1 MRKLFIPLLLCSALE
16 ANEKNGFFIEAGFE
30 TGLLEG
36 TQTQEKNYTTTQ
48 TTTKTTTNNYN
59 YLPLNSILQRATN
72 LFKDADISKLSFS
85 SLSPVRAS
93 LDLSGHLT
101 IENFLPYNLNNV
113 KLSFTDAQG
122 NVIDLGVIETLPKQ
136 SKIVLSYQQFNET
149 KQVFDNI
156 MEEQKKYYEK
166 EAERRKNKT
175 TSSVS
180 ETNREPSFTFPTFEV
195 LSTPHSDPNTQR
207 VFEALSKINTNL
219 VMKYSDTNNFESAK
233 DKTEKFTAKTAEE
246 FTNLMLNMIAVLDS
260 QSWGDA
266 ILNAPFEF
274 TDNKQSGEC
283 TNKGDSND
291 NCVYPQKNG
300 LVKSNVDKK
309 YVLDKQSIVNN
320 FRGKTDLDVSLL
332 NGAGVDGLGSNTT
345 PTNNDDGKNYGQLAV
360 VASALN
366 PQKLFGTDYKTINLA
381 DLRAILHE
389 FSHTKGYT
397 HNGNMTYQRVPV
409 VGSNGQQEKKDDG
422 ALKDSDGLPYN
433 VCSLYGG
440 QGQPSFPS
448 NYPNSIY
455 HNCADVPAGFLGVT
469 AAVWQQLIN
478 QNALPINFAN
488 LNSQTNYN
496 LNATLNTQDMANSVI
511 GTIQKTLTATSTTT
525 TTSYHHSKSLQR
537 FRSPLLG
544 INVKIGY
551 QNYFNDFIGLAYYG
565 IIKYNYAK
573 AANQK
578 VQQLSYGGGIDL
590 LLDFITTYS
599 NKNSPTGIQTRR
611 NFSSSFGIFGGLRG
625 LYNSYYALNK
635 VKGSGN
641 LDAATGLN
649 YRYKH
654 SKYSVGISIPLIQ
667 RKASVISSGSD
678 YTNSFVFNEGA
689 SHFKVFFN
697 YGWVF

>member
-1 MRKLFIPLLLCSALE
+1 MRKLFTSLLLFSALE

-36 TQTQEKNYTTTQ
+36 TQTQEQ
-48 TTTKTTTNNYN
+48 RRTTTKNTYATYN
-59 YLPLNSILQRATN
+59 YLPTDAVLKRAAN
-72 LFKDADISKLSFS
+72 LFTNAEAISKLKFS
-85 SLSPVRAS
+85 SLSPVRV
-93 LDLSGHLT
+93 LYMYNGQLT

-122 NVIDLGVIETLPKQ
+122 NVIDLGMIETIPKH
-136 SKIVLSYQQFNET
+136 SKIVLPGE
-149 KQVFDNI
+149 VFDSLKI
-156 MEEQKKYYEK
+156 DPYTLFLPKI
-166 EAERRKNKT
+166 EA
-175 TSSVS
+175 TSTSVS
-180 ETNREPSFTFPTFEV
+180 
-195 LSTPHSDPNTQR
+195 DANTQR
-207 VFEALSKINTNL
+207 VFETLNKIKTNL
-219 VMKYSDTNNFESAK
+219 VVNYRNENKFEDHENHWEA
-233 DKTEKFTAKTAEE
+233 FTPQTAEE

-266 ILNAPFEF
+266 ILNAPFDF
-274 TDNKQSGEC
+274 
-283 TNKGDSND
+283 TNKGGGECDTSKENE
-291 NCVYPQKNG
+291 CVNPGTNG
-300 LVKSNVDKK
+300 RVNSQNAS
-309 YVLDKQSIVNN
+309 YVLNKQDIVNK
-320 FRGKTDLDVSLL
+320 FRNKADLDVVILKDS
-332 NGAGVDGLGSNTT
+332 GVVGLGSDIT
-345 PTNNDDGKNYGQLAV
+345 PSNNDDGKHYGQLGV
-360 VASALN
+360 VASALD
-366 PQKLFGTDYKTINLA
+366 PKKLFGDNLETINLA
-381 DLRAILHE
+381 DLRTILHE
-389 FSHTKGYT
+389 FSHTKGYG
-397 HNGNMTYQRVPV
+397 HNGNMTYQRVPT
-409 VGSNGQQEKKDDG
+409 GQNENGKP
-422 ALKDSDGLPYN
+422 KDSDGLPYN

-440 QGQPSFPS
+440 QGQSAFPS

-488 LNSQTNYN
+488 LGSQTNYN
-496 LNATLNTQDMANSVI
+496 LNASLNTQDLANSMLS
-511 GTIQKTLTATSTTT
+511 TIQKTFVTSSVTNHYF
-525 TTSYHHSKSLQR
+525 SSASQN
-537 FRSPLLG
+537 FRSPILG
-544 INVKIGY
+544 VNAKIGY

-590 LLDFITTYS
+590 LVDFITTYS
-599 NKNSPTGIQTRR
+599 NKNSPIDIQTRR

-641 LDAATGLN
+641 LDVATGLN

-654 SKYSVGISIPLIQ
+654 SKYSVGVSIPLIQ
-667 RKASVISSGSD
+667 RKASVVSSNGD
-678 YTNSFVFNEGA
+678 YTNSLVFNEGA

>member
-1 MRKLFIPLLLCSALE
+1 MRKLFIPLLLFSALE

-36 TQTQEKNYTTTQ
+36 TQTQEKRH
-48 TTTKTTTNNYN
+48 TTTKNTYATYN
-59 YLPLNSILQRATN
+59 YLPTDTILKRAAN
-72 LFKDADISKLSFS
+72 LFTNAEAISKLKFS
-85 SLSPVRAS
+85 SLSPVRV
-93 LDLSGHLT
+93 LYMYNGQLT
-101 IENFLPYNLNNV
+101 IENFLPYNLSNV

-122 NVIDLGVIETLPKQ
+122 NVIDLGVIETIPKH
-136 SKIVLSYQQFNET
+136 SKIVLPGEA
-149 KQVFDNI
+149 FDSLKVDPYTLFLPKI
-156 MEEQKKYYEK
+156 
-166 EAERRKNKT
+166 EA
-175 TSSVS
+175 TSTSVS
-180 ETNREPSFTFPTFEV
+180 
-195 LSTPHSDPNTQR
+195 DANTQR
-207 VFEALSKINTNL
+207 VFETLNKIKTDL
-219 VMKYSDTNNFESAK
+219 VVNYRNENKFK
-233 DKTEKFTAKTAEE
+233 DHENHWEAFTPQTAEE

-266 ILNAPFEF
+266 ILNAPFDF
-274 TDNKQSGEC
+274 
-283 TNKGDSND
+283 TNKGGEECDTNKEND
-291 NCVYPQKNG
+291 CVNPGTNG
-300 LVKSNVDKK
+300 LVNPQNKS
-309 YVLDKQSIVNN
+309 YVLNKQDIVNK
-320 FRGKTDLDVSLL
+320 FRNKADLDVVVLKDS
-332 NGAGVDGLGSNTT
+332 GVVGLGSDIT
-345 PTNNDDGKNYGQLAV
+345 PSNNDDGKHYGQLGV
-360 VASALN
+360 VASALD
-366 PQKLFGTDYKTINLA
+366 PTKLFGNDLKTIKLE
-381 DLRAILHE
+381 DLRTILHE
-389 FSHTKGYT
+389 FSHTKGYG
-397 HNGNMTYQRVPV
+397 HNGNMTYQRVPT
-409 VGSNGQQEKKDDG
+409 GQNENGKP
-422 ALKDSDGLPYN
+422 KDSDGLPYN

-440 QGQPSFPS
+440 SNQPSFPS

-488 LNSQTNYN
+488 LGSQTNYN
-496 LNATLNTQDMANSVI
+496 LNASLNTQDLANSMLS
-511 GTIQKTLTATSTTT
+511 TIQKTFVTSSVTNHYFSS
-525 TTSYHHSKSLQR
+525 TSQN
-537 FRSPLLG
+537 FRSPILG
-544 INVKIGY
+544 VNAKIGY

-590 LLDFITTYS
+590 LVDFITTYS
-599 NKNSPTGIQTRR
+599 NKNNPIDIQTRR

-641 LDAATGLN
+641 LDVATGLN

-667 RKASVISSGSD
+667 RKASIVSSNGD

>member
-36 TQTQEKNYTTTQ
+36 TQTQEQ
-48 TTTKTTTNNYN
+48 RRTTTKNTYATYN
-59 YLPLNSILQRATN
+59 YLPTDTILKRAAN
-72 LFKDADISKLSFS
+72 LFTNAEAISKLKFS
-85 SLSPVRAS
+85 SLSPIRV
-93 LDLSGHLT
+93 LYMYNGQLT
-101 IENFLPYNLNNV
+101 IENFLPYNLSNV

-122 NVIDLGVIETLPKQ
+122 NVIDLGVIETIPKH
-136 SKIVLSYQQFNET
+136 SKIVLPGEA
-149 KQVFDNI
+149 FDSL
-156 MEEQKKYYEK
+156 K
-166 EAERRKNKT
+166 EAFDKIDPYTFFFPKFEA
-175 TSSVS
+175 TSTSVS
-180 ETNREPSFTFPTFEV
+180 
-195 LSTPHSDPNTQR
+195 DANTQR
-207 VFEALSKINTNL
+207 VFETLNKIKTNL
-219 VMKYSDTNNFESAK
+219 VVNYRNENKFEGHQNHWEA
-233 DKTEKFTAKTAEE
+233 FTPQTAEE

-274 TDNKQSGEC
+274 TNKGGEGEC
-283 TNKGDSND
+283 DTNKEND
-291 NCVYPQKNG
+291 CVNPGTNG
-300 LVKSNVDKK
+300 LVNSQNKS
-309 YVLDKQSIVNN
+309 YVLNKQDIVNK
-320 FRGKTDLDVSLL
+320 FRNKADLDVVILKDS
-332 NGAGVDGLGSNTT
+332 GVVGLGSDIT
-345 PTNNDDGKNYGQLAV
+345 PSNNDDGKHYGQLGV
-360 VASALN
+360 VASALD
-366 PQKLFGTDYKTINLA
+366 PKKLFGNDLKTINLE
-381 DLRAILHE
+381 DLRTILHE

-397 HNGNMTYQRVPV
+397 HNGNMTYQRVPT
-409 VGSNGQQEKKDDG
+409 GQSENGKP
-422 ALKDSDGLPYN
+422 KDSDGLPYN

-440 QGQPSFPS
+440 QGQSAFPS

-496 LNATLNTQDMANSVI
+496 LNASLNTQDLANSMLS
-511 GTIQKTLTATSTTT
+511 TIQKTFVTSSVTNHYF
-525 TTSYHHSKSLQR
+525 SSASQS
-537 FRSPLLG
+537 FRSPILG
-544 INVKIGY
+544 VNAKIGY

-590 LLDFITTYS
+590 LVDFITTYS
-599 NKNSPTGIQTRR
+599 NKNSPIDIQTRR

-641 LDAATGLN
+641 LDVATGLN

-667 RKASVISSGSD
+667 RKASIVSSNGD

>member
-1 MRKLFIPLLLCSALE
+1 MKKLFIPLLLFSALE

-36 TQTQEKNYTTTQ
+36 AQTQEKRH
-48 TTTKTTTNNYN
+48 TTTKNTYATYN
-59 YLPLNSILQRATN
+59 YLPTDTILKRAAN
-72 LFKDADISKLSFS
+72 LFTNAEAISKLKFS
-85 SLSPVRAS
+85 SLSPVRV
-93 LDLSGHLT
+93 LYMYNGQLT

-113 KLSFTDAQG
+113 KLSFKDAQG
-122 NVIDLGVIETLPKQ
+122 NVIDLGVIETIPKHSKIILPGEAFDSLKIDPYTLFLPK
-136 SKIVLSYQQFNET
+136 I
-149 KQVFDNI
+149 
-156 MEEQKKYYEK
+156 
-166 EAERRKNKT
+166 EA
-175 TSSVS
+175 TSTSI
-180 ETNREPSFTFPTFEV
+180 
-195 LSTPHSDPNTQR
+195 SDANTQR
-207 VFEALSKINTNL
+207 VFETLNKIKTNL
-219 VMKYSDTNNFESAK
+219 VVNYRNENKFK
-233 DKTEKFTAKTAEE
+233 DHENHWEAFTPQTAEE

-274 TDNKQSGEC
+274 TNSPTDC
-283 TNKGDSND
+283 DSD
-291 NCVYPQKNG
+291 PSKCVNPGTNG
-300 LVKSNVDKK
+300 LVNSQNKI
-309 YVLDKQSIVNN
+309 YVLNKQDIVNK
-320 FRGKTDLDVSLL
+320 FRNKADLDVIVLKDS
-332 NGAGVDGLGSNTT
+332 GVVGLGSDIT
-345 PTNNDDGKNYGQLAV
+345 PSNNDDGKHYGQLGV
-360 VASALN
+360 VASALD
-366 PQKLFGTDYKTINLA
+366 PKKLFGNDLKTINLA
-381 DLRAILHE
+381 DLRTILHE

-409 VGSNGQQEKKDDG
+409 MKDGQVEKDNNGKP
-422 ALKDSDGLPYN
+422 KDSDGLSYN

-440 QGQPSFPS
+440 SNQPAFPS

-478 QNALPINFAN
+478 QNALPINYAN
-488 LNSQTNYN
+488 LGSQTNYN
-496 LNATLNTQDMANSVI
+496 LNASLNTQDLANSMLS
-511 GTIQKTLTATSTTT
+511 TIQKTFVTSSVTNHYF
-525 TTSYHHSKSLQR
+525 SSASQS
-537 FRSPLLG
+537 FRSPILG
-544 INVKIGY
+544 VNAKIGY

-565 IIKYNYAK
+565 IIKYNYSK
-573 AANQK
+573 ALNQK
-578 VQQLSYGGGIDL
+578 FQQLSYGGGIDL

-599 NKNSPTGIQTRR
+599 NKNSPTGVQTKR

-625 LYNSYYALNK
+625 LYNSYYVLNK

-641 LDAATGLN
+641 LDVATGLN

-667 RKASVISSGSD
+667 RKASVVSSGSD

>member
-1 MRKLFIPLLLCSALE
+1 MRKLFIPLLLFSALE

-36 TQTQEKNYTTTQ
+36 TQTQEKRH
-48 TTTKTTTNNYN
+48 TTTKNTYTTYN
-59 YLPLNSILQRATN
+59 YLPTDTILKRAAN
-72 LFKDADISKLSFS
+72 LFTNAEAISKLKFS
-85 SLSPVRAS
+85 SLSPVRVS
-93 LDLSGHLT
+93 YMLNGQLT
-101 IENFLPYNLNNV
+101 IENFLPYNLSNV

-122 NVIDLGVIETLPKQ
+122 NVIDLGVIETIPKH
-136 SKIVLSYQQFNET
+136 SKIVLPGEA
-149 KQVFDNI
+149 FDSLKVNPYTLFLPKI
-156 MEEQKKYYEK
+156 
-166 EAERRKNKT
+166 EATNT
-175 TSSVS
+175 SVS
-180 ETNREPSFTFPTFEV
+180 
-195 LSTPHSDPNTQR
+195 DANTQR
-207 VFEALSKINTNL
+207 VFETLNKIKTDL
-219 VMKYSDTNNFESAK
+219 VVNYRNENKFK
-233 DKTEKFTAKTAEE
+233 DHENHWEAFTPQTAEE

-266 ILNAPFEF
+266 ILNAPFDF
-274 TDNKQSGEC
+274 
-283 TNKGDSND
+283 TNKGGEECDTSKENE
-291 NCVYPQKNG
+291 CVNPGTNG
-300 LVKSNVDKK
+300 RVNSQNAS
-309 YVLDKQSIVNN
+309 YVLNKQDIVNK
-320 FRGKTDLDVSLL
+320 FRNKADLDVVVLKDS
-332 NGAGVDGLGSNTT
+332 GVVGLGSDIT
-345 PTNNDDGKNYGQLAV
+345 PSNNDDGKHYGQLGV
-360 VASALN
+360 VASALD
-366 PQKLFGTDYKTINLA
+366 PTKLFGNNLKTINLQ
-381 DLRAILHE
+381 DLRTILHE
-389 FSHTKGYT
+389 FSHTKGYG
-397 HNGNMTYQRVPV
+397 HNGNMTYQRVPT
-409 VGSNGQQEKKDDG
+409 GQNENGKP
-422 ALKDSDGLPYN
+422 KDSDGLPYN

-440 QGQPSFPS
+440 QGQSAFPS

-488 LNSQTNYN
+488 LGSQTNYN
-496 LNATLNTQDMANSVI
+496 LNASLNTQDLANSMLS
-511 GTIQKTLTATSTTT
+511 TIQKTFVTSSVTNHYF
-525 TTSYHHSKSLQR
+525 SSASQS
-537 FRSPLLG
+537 FRSPILG
-544 INVKIGY
+544 VNAKIGY

-590 LLDFITTYS
+590 LVDFITTYS
-599 NKNSPTGIQTRR
+599 NKNSPIDIQTRR

-641 LDAATGLN
+641 LDVATGLN

-667 RKASVISSGSD
+667 RKASVVSSNGD

>member
-36 TQTQEKNYTTTQ
+36 TQTQEKRH
-48 TTTKTTTNNYN
+48 TTTKNTYATYN
-59 YLPLNSILQRATN
+59 YLPTDTILKRAAN
-72 LFKDADISKLSFS
+72 LFTNAEAISKLKFS
-85 SLSPVRAS
+85 SLSPVRV
-93 LDLSGHLT
+93 LYMLNGQLT
-101 IENFLPYNLNNV
+101 IENFLPYNLSNV

-122 NVIDLGVIETLPKQ
+122 NVIDLGVIETIPKH
-136 SKIVLSYQQFNET
+136 SKIVLPGEAFNSLKVDPYT
-149 KQVFDNI
+149 LFLPKI
-156 MEEQKKYYEK
+156 
-166 EAERRKNKT
+166 EA
-175 TSSVS
+175 TSTSVS
-180 ETNREPSFTFPTFEV
+180 
-195 LSTPHSDPNTQR
+195 DANTQR
-207 VFEALSKINTNL
+207 VFETLNKIKTDL
-219 VMKYSDTNNFESAK
+219 VVNYRNENKFK
-233 DKTEKFTAKTAEE
+233 DHENHWEAFTPQTAEE

-266 ILNAPFEF
+266 ILNAPFDF
-274 TDNKQSGEC
+274 
-283 TNKGDSND
+283 TNKGGEECDTGKENE
-291 NCVYPQKNG
+291 CVNPGTNG
-300 LVKSNVDKK
+300 LVNSQNAS
-309 YVLDKQSIVNN
+309 YVLNKQDIVNK
-320 FRGKTDLDVSLL
+320 FRNKADLDVVVLKDS
-332 NGAGVDGLGSNTT
+332 GVVGLGSDIT
-345 PTNNDDGKNYGQLAV
+345 PSNNDDGKHYGQLGV
-360 VASALN
+360 VASALD
-366 PQKLFGTDYKTINLA
+366 PKKLFGNNLKTINLA
-381 DLRAILHE
+381 DLRTILHE

-397 HNGNMTYQRVPV
+397 HNGNMTYQRVPT
-409 VGSNGQQEKKDDG
+409 GQNENGKP
-422 ALKDSDGLPYN
+422 KDSDGLPYN

-440 QGQPSFPS
+440 SNQPAFPS

-488 LNSQTNYN
+488 LGSQTNYN
-496 LNATLNTQDMANSVI
+496 LNASLNTQDLANSMI
-511 GTIQKTLTATSTTT
+511 STIQKTFVTSSVTNHY
-525 TTSYHHSKSLQR
+525 SSSASQS
-537 FRSPLLG
+537 FRSPILG
-544 INVKIGY
+544 VNAKIGY

-573 AANQK
+573 ASSEK

-590 LLDFITTYS
+590 LVDFITTYS
-599 NKNSPTGIQTRR
+599 NKNSPIDIQTRR

-641 LDAATGLN
+641 LDVATGLN

-667 RKASVISSGSD
+667 RKASVVSSDGD

>member
-1 MRKLFIPLLLCSALE
+1 MRKLFTSFLLFSTLE

-36 TQTQEKNYTTTQ
+36 AQTQEKRH
-48 TTTKTTTNNYN
+48 TTTKNTYATYN
-59 YLPLNSILQRATN
+59 YLPTDAVLKRAAN
-72 LFKDADISKLSFS
+72 LFTNAEAISKLKFS
-85 SLSPVRAS
+85 SLSPVRV
-93 LDLSGHLT
+93 LYISGKLT
-101 IENFLPYNLNNV
+101 IENFLPYNLSNV

-122 NVIDLGVIETLPKQ
+122 NMIDLGVIETIPKH
-136 SKIVLSYQQFNET
+136 SKIVLPGEA
-149 KQVFDNI
+149 FDSL
-156 MEEQKKYYEK
+156 K
-166 EAERRKNKT
+166 EAFDKIDPYTFFFPKFEA
-175 TSSVS
+175 TSTSVS
-180 ETNREPSFTFPTFEV
+180 
-195 LSTPHSDPNTQR
+195 DANTQR
-207 VFEALSKINTNL
+207 VFETLNKIKTNL
-219 VMKYSDTNNFESAK
+219 IMKYSSENPNNFNTCPYNNNGNTK
-233 DKTEKFTAKTAEE
+233 NDCWQPFTPQTAEE

-266 ILNAPFEF
+266 ILNAPFDF
-274 TDNKQSGEC
+274 TNSPTDCDNDPSKCVNPGTNGRVDSKVDQQYVLNKQG
-283 TNKGDSND
+283 
-291 NCVYPQKNG
+291 
-300 LVKSNVDKK
+300 
-309 YVLDKQSIVNN
+309 IVNN
-320 FRGKTDLDVSLL
+320 FRKKIEID
-332 NGAGVDGLGSNTT
+332 
-345 PTNNDDGKNYGQLAV
+345 AV
-360 VASALN
+360 VLKNSGVVGLANGYGNDGEYGTLGVEAYALD
-366 PQKLFGTDYKTINLA
+366 PTKLFGNNLKTINLE
-381 DLRAILHE
+381 DLRTILHE
-389 FSHTKGYT
+389 FSHTKGYG
-397 HNGNMTYQRVPV
+397 HNGNMTYQRVPT
-409 VGSNGQQEKKDDG
+409 GQNENGKP
-422 ALKDSDGLPYN
+422 KDSDGLPYN

-440 QGQPSFPS
+440 QGQSAFPS

-488 LNSQTNYN
+488 LGSQTNYN
-496 LNATLNTQDMANSVI
+496 LNASLNTQDLANSMLS
-511 GTIQKTLTATSTTT
+511 TIQKTFVTSSVTNHYF
-525 TTSYHHSKSLQR
+525 SSASQN
-537 FRSPLLG
+537 FRSPILG
-544 INVKIGY
+544 VNAKIGY

-590 LLDFITTYS
+590 LVDFITTYS
-599 NKNSPTGIQTRR
+599 NKNSPIDIQTRR

-641 LDAATGLN
+641 LDVATGLN

-667 RKASVISSGSD
+667 RKASIVSSGGD

>member
-1 MRKLFIPLLLCSALE
+1 MKKLFIPLLLFSALE

-36 TQTQEKNYTTTQ
+36 AQTQEKRH
-48 TTTKTTTNNYN
+48 TTTKNTYGTYD
-59 YLPLNSILQRATN
+59 YLPTDTILKRAAN
-72 LFKDADISKLSFS
+72 LFTNAEAISKLKFS
-85 SLSPVRAS
+85 SLSPVRV
-93 LDLSGHLT
+93 LYMYNGQLT
-101 IENFLPYNLNNV
+101 IENFLPYNLSNV
-113 KLSFTDAQG
+113 KLSFKDAQG
-122 NVIDLGVIETLPKQ
+122 NVIDLGVIETIPKH
-136 SKIVLSYQQFNET
+136 SKIVLPGEA
-149 KQVFDNI
+149 FDSLKVDPYTLFLPKI
-156 MEEQKKYYEK
+156 
-166 EAERRKNKT
+166 EA
-175 TSSVS
+175 TSTSI
-180 ETNREPSFTFPTFEV
+180 
-195 LSTPHSDPNTQR
+195 SDANTQR
-207 VFEALSKINTNL
+207 VFETLNKIKTNL
-219 VMKYSDTNNFESAK
+219 VVNYRNENKFK
-233 DKTEKFTAKTAEE
+233 DHENHWEAFTPQTAEE

-274 TDNKQSGEC
+274 T
-283 TNKGDSND
+283 NKGGGEECDTSKEND
-291 NCVYPQKNG
+291 CVNPGTNG
-300 LVKSNVDKK
+300 LVNSQNKS
-309 YVLDKQSIVNN
+309 YVLNKQDIVNK
-320 FRGKTDLDVSLL
+320 FRNKADLDVVILKDS
-332 NGAGVDGLGSNTT
+332 GVVGLGSDIT
-345 PTNNDDGKNYGQLAV
+345 PSNNDDGKHYGQLGV
-360 VASALN
+360 VASALD
-366 PQKLFGTDYKTINLA
+366 PKKLFGNDLKTIKLE
-381 DLRAILHE
+381 DLRTILHE

-409 VGSNGQQEKKDDG
+409 TKDGQVEKDSNGKP
-422 ALKDSDGLPYN
+422 KDSDGLPYN

-440 QGQPSFPS
+440 SNQSAFPS

-478 QNALPINFAN
+478 QNALPINYAN
-488 LNSQTNYN
+488 LSAQTNYN
-496 LNATLNTQDMANSVI
+496 LNASLNTQDLANSMLS
-511 GTIQKTLTATSTTT
+511 TIQKTFVTSSVTNHYF
-525 TTSYHHSKSLQR
+525 SSASQS
-537 FRSPLLG
+537 FRSPILG
-544 INVKIGY
+544 VNAKIGY

-565 IIKYNYAK
+565 IVKYNYSK
-573 AANQK
+573 ALNQK

-599 NKNSPTGIQTRR
+599 NKNSPTGVQTRK

-625 LYNSYYALNK
+625 LYNSYYVLNK

-641 LDAATGLN
+641 LDVATGLN

-667 RKASVISSGSD
+667 RKASVVSSGGD

>member
-1 MRKLFIPLLLCSALE
+1 MRKLFIPLLLFSALE

-36 TQTQEKNYTTTQ
+36 VQTQEKRH
-48 TTTKTTTNNYN
+48 TTTKNTYATYN
-59 YLPLNSILQRATN
+59 YLPTDTILKRAAN
-72 LFKDADISKLSFS
+72 LFTNAEAISKLKFS
-85 SLSPVRAS
+85 SLSPVRV
-93 LDLSGHLT
+93 LYIYNGQLT

-122 NVIDLGVIETLPKQ
+122 NVIDLGVIETIPKH
-136 SKIVLSYQQFNET
+136 SKIVLPGEA
-149 KQVFDNI
+149 FDSLKI
-156 MEEQKKYYEK
+156 DPYTLFLPKI
-166 EAERRKNKT
+166 EA
-175 TSSVS
+175 TSTSVS
-180 ETNREPSFTFPTFEV
+180 
-195 LSTPHSDPNTQR
+195 DANTQR
-207 VFEALSKINTNL
+207 VFETLNKIKTNL
-219 VMKYSDTNNFESAK
+219 VVNYRNENKFEGHQNHWEA
-233 DKTEKFTAKTAEE
+233 FTPQTAEE

-274 TDNKQSGEC
+274 TNKGGGGEC
-283 TNKGDSND
+283 DTSKQND
-291 NCVYPQKNG
+291 CVNPGTNG
-300 LVKSNVDKK
+300 LVNSKVDQK
-309 YVLDKQSIVNN
+309 YVLNKQDIVNK
-320 FRGKTDLDVSLL
+320 FRNKADLDVVILKDS
-332 NGAGVDGLGSNTT
+332 GVVGLGSDIT
-345 PTNNDDGKNYGQLAV
+345 PSNNDDGKHYGQLGV
-360 VASALN
+360 VASALD
-366 PQKLFGTDYKTINLA
+366 PKKLFGNDLKTINLE
-381 DLRAILHE
+381 DLRTILHE

-397 HNGNMTYQRVPV
+397 HNGNMTYQRVPT
-409 VGSNGQQEKKDDG
+409 GQNENGKP
-422 ALKDSDGLPYN
+422 KDSDGLPYN

-440 QGQPSFPS
+440 SNQPAFPS

-478 QNALPINFAN
+478 QNALPINYAN
-488 LNSQTNYN
+488 LGSQTNYN
-496 LNATLNTQDMANSVI
+496 LNASLNTQDLANSMLN
-511 GTIQKTLTATSTTT
+511 TIQKTFLTSSVTNHYSSSASQ
-525 TTSYHHSKSLQR
+525 S
-537 FRSPLLG
+537 FRSPILG
-544 INVKIGY
+544 VNAKIGY

-599 NKNSPTGIQTRR
+599 NKNSPTGIQTKR

-667 RKASVISSGSD
+667 RKASVVSSGGD

>member
-1 MRKLFIPLLLCSALE
+1 MKKLFIPLLLFSALE
-16 ANEKNGFFIEAGFE
+16 ANQKNGFFIEAGFE

-36 TQTQEKNYTTTQ
+36 TQTQEKRH
-48 TTTKTTTNNYN
+48 TTTKNTYATYN
-59 YLPLNSILQRATN
+59 YLPTDAVLKRAAN
-72 LFKDADISKLSFS
+72 LFTDAESISQLNFS
-85 SLSPVRAS
+85 SLSPVKV
-93 LDLSGHLT
+93 LYIGGKLT
-101 IENFLPYNLNNV
+101 IENFLPYNLSNV

-122 NVIDLGVIETLPKQ
+122 NMIDLGVIETIPKH
-136 SKIVLSYQQFNET
+136 SKIVLPGDA
-149 KQVFDNI
+149 FDSL
-156 MEEQKKYYEK
+156 K
-166 EAERRKNKT
+166 EAFDKIDPYTFFLPKIEA
-175 TSSVS
+175 TSTSVS
-180 ETNREPSFTFPTFEV
+180 
-195 LSTPHSDPNTQR
+195 DANTQR
-207 VFEALSKINTNL
+207 VFETLNKIKTNL
-219 VMKYSDTNNFESAK
+219 IMKYSNENPSNFNTCPYNNNGNTK
-233 DKTEKFTAKTAEE
+233 NNCWQPFTPQTAEE

-274 TDNKQSGEC
+274 TNSSTDCDNDPSKCVNPGINGRVDSKVDQQYVLNKQG
-283 TNKGDSND
+283 
-291 NCVYPQKNG
+291 
-300 LVKSNVDKK
+300 
-309 YVLDKQSIVNN
+309 IVNN
-320 FRGKTDLDVSLL
+320 FRKKIEID
-332 NGAGVDGLGSNTT
+332 
-345 PTNNDDGKNYGQLAV
+345 AV
-360 VASALN
+360 VLKNSGVVGLANGYGNDGEYGTLGVEAYALE
-366 PQKLFGTDYKTINLA
+366 PQKLFGNNLKTINLE
-381 DLRAILHE
+381 DLRTILHE

-397 HNGNMTYQRVPV
+397 HNGNMTYQRVPT
-409 VGSNGQQEKKDDG
+409 GQNENGKP
-422 ALKDSDGLPYN
+422 KDSDGLPYN

-440 QGQPSFPS
+440 SNQPAFPS

-488 LNSQTNYN
+488 LGSQTNYN
-496 LNATLNTQDMANSVI
+496 LNASLNTQDLANSMLN
-511 GTIQKTLTATSTTT
+511 TIQKTFVTSSVTNHYSSS
-525 TTSYHHSKSLQR
+525 TSQS
-537 FRSPLLG
+537 FRSPILG
-544 INVKIGY
+544 VNAKIGY

-565 IIKYNYAK
+565 IVKYNYSK
-573 AANQK
+573 ALNQK
-578 VQQLSYGGGIDL
+578 FQQLSYGGGIDL

-599 NKNSPTGIQTRR
+599 NKNSPTGVQTRK

-641 LDAATGLN
+641 LDVATGLN

-667 RKASVISSGSD
+667 RKAKVVSSGGD

>member
-36 TQTQEKNYTTTQ
+36 TQTQEKRH
-48 TTTKTTTNNYN
+48 TTTKNTYATYN
-59 YLPLNSILQRATN
+59 YLPTDAVLKRAAN
-72 LFKDADISKLSFS
+72 LFTDSKSISQLNFS
-85 SLSPVRAS
+85 SLSPVRV
-93 LDLSGHLT
+93 LYMYNGQLT

-122 NVIDLGVIETLPKQ
+122 NVIDLGVIETIPKH
-136 SKIVLSYQQFNET
+136 SKIVLPGEA
-149 KQVFDNI
+149 FDSLKI
-156 MEEQKKYYEK
+156 DPYTLFLPKI
-166 EAERRKNKT
+166 EA
-175 TSSVS
+175 TSTSVS
-180 ETNREPSFTFPTFEV
+180 
-195 LSTPHSDPNTQR
+195 DANTQR
-207 VFEALSKINTNL
+207 VFETLNKIKTDL
-219 VMKYSDTNNFESAK
+219 VVNYRNENKFK
-233 DKTEKFTAKTAEE
+233 DHENHWEAFTPQTAEE

-266 ILNAPFEF
+266 ILNAPFDF
-274 TDNKQSGEC
+274 
-283 TNKGDSND
+283 TNKGGGEECDTSKENE
-291 NCVYPQKNG
+291 CVNPGING
-300 LVKSNVDKK
+300 RVNSQNES
-309 YVLDKQSIVNN
+309 YVLNKQDIVNK
-320 FRGKTDLDVSLL
+320 FRNKADLDVVVLKDS
-332 NGAGVDGLGSNTT
+332 GVVGLGSDIT
-345 PTNNDDGKNYGQLAV
+345 PSNNDDGKHYGQLGV
-360 VASALN
+360 VASALD
-366 PQKLFGTDYKTINLA
+366 PKKLFGNNLKTINLE
-381 DLRAILHE
+381 DLRTILHE
-389 FSHTKGYT
+389 FSHTKGYG
-397 HNGNMTYQRVPV
+397 HNGNMTYQRVPT
-409 VGSNGQQEKKDDG
+409 GQNENGKP
-422 ALKDSDGLPYN
+422 KDSDGLPYN

-440 QGQPSFPS
+440 QGQSAFPS

-488 LNSQTNYN
+488 LGSQTNYN
-496 LNATLNTQDMANSVI
+496 LNASLNTQDLANSMLS
-511 GTIQKTLTATSTTT
+511 TIQKTFVTSSVTNHYF
-525 TTSYHHSKSLQR
+525 SSASQN
-537 FRSPLLG
+537 FRSPILG
-544 INVKIGY
+544 VNAKIGY

-573 AANQK
+573 ATNQK

-590 LLDFITTYS
+590 LVDFITTYS
-599 NKNSPTGIQTRR
+599 NKNSPIDIQTRR

-641 LDAATGLN
+641 LDVATGLN

-667 RKASVISSGSD
+667 RKASIVSSNGD
-678 YTNSFVFNEGA
+678 YTNSLVFNEGA

>member
-1 MRKLFIPLLLCSALE
+1 MRKLFIPLLLFSALE

-36 TQTQEKNYTTTQ
+36 TQTQEKRH
-48 TTTKTTTNNYN
+48 TTTKNTYATYN
-59 YLPLNSILQRATN
+59 YLPTDTILKRAAN
-72 LFKDADISKLSFS
+72 LFTDAKSISQLNFS
-85 SLSPVRAS
+85 SLSPVKV
-93 LDLSGHLT
+93 LYIGGKLT
-101 IENFLPYNLNNV
+101 IENFLPYNLSNV

-122 NVIDLGVIETLPKQ
+122 NMIDLGVIETIPKH
-136 SKIVLSYQQFNET
+136 SKIVLPGDA
-149 KQVFDNI
+149 FDSL
-156 MEEQKKYYEK
+156 K
-166 EAERRKNKT
+166 EAFDKIDPYTFFFPKFEA
-175 TSSVS
+175 TSTSVS
-180 ETNREPSFTFPTFEV
+180 
-195 LSTPHSDPNTQR
+195 DANTQR
-207 VFEALSKINTNL
+207 VFETLNKIKTNL
-219 VMKYSDTNNFESAK
+219 IMKYSNENPSNFNTCPYNNNGNTK
-233 DKTEKFTAKTAEE
+233 NDCWQPFTPQTAEE

-266 ILNAPFEF
+266 ILNAPFDF
-274 TDNKQSGEC
+274 TNSSTDCDNDPSKCVNPGINGRVDSKVDQQYVLNKQG
-283 TNKGDSND
+283 
-291 NCVYPQKNG
+291 
-300 LVKSNVDKK
+300 
-309 YVLDKQSIVNN
+309 IVNN
-320 FRGKTDLDVSLL
+320 FRKKIEID
-332 NGAGVDGLGSNTT
+332 
-345 PTNNDDGKNYGQLAV
+345 AV
-360 VASALN
+360 VLKNSGVVGLANGYGNDGEYGTLGVEAYALE
-366 PQKLFGTDYKTINLA
+366 PTKLFGNNLKTINLE
-381 DLRAILHE
+381 DLRTILHE
-389 FSHTKGYT
+389 FSHTKGYG
-397 HNGNMTYQRVPV
+397 HNGNMTYQRVPT
-409 VGSNGQQEKKDDG
+409 GQNENGKP
-422 ALKDSDGLPYN
+422 KDSDGLPYN

-440 QGQPSFPS
+440 QGQSAFPS

-496 LNATLNTQDMANSVI
+496 LNASLNTQDLANSMLS
-511 GTIQKTLTATSTTT
+511 TIQKTFVTSSVTNHYF
-525 TTSYHHSKSLQR
+525 SSASQN
-537 FRSPLLG
+537 FRSPILG
-544 INVKIGY
+544 VNAKIGY

-599 NKNSPTGIQTRR
+599 NKNSPIDIQTRR

-641 LDAATGLN
+641 LDVATGLN

-667 RKASVISSGSD
+667 RKASIVSSNGD
-678 YTNSFVFNEGA
+678 YTNSLVFNEGA

>member
-1 MRKLFIPLLLCSALE
+1 MKKLFIPLLLFSALE

-36 TQTQEKNYTTTQ
+36 TQTQEKRH
-48 TTTKTTTNNYN
+48 TTTKNTYATYN
-59 YLPLNSILQRATN
+59 YLPTDTILKRAAN
-72 LFKDADISKLSFS
+72 LFTNAEAISKLKFS
-85 SLSPVRAS
+85 SLSPVRV
-93 LDLSGHLT
+93 LYMYNGQLT
-101 IENFLPYNLNNV
+101 IENFLPYNLSNV

-122 NVIDLGVIETLPKQ
+122 NVIDLGVIEIIPKH
-136 SKIVLSYQQFNET
+136 SKIVLPGEA
-149 KQVFDNI
+149 FDSLKI
-156 MEEQKKYYEK
+156 DPYTLFLPKI
-166 EAERRKNKT
+166 EA
-175 TSSVS
+175 TSTSI
-180 ETNREPSFTFPTFEV
+180 
-195 LSTPHSDPNTQR
+195 SDANTQR
-207 VFEALSKINTNL
+207 VFETLNKIKTNL
-219 VMKYSDTNNFESAK
+219 VVNYRNENKFEGHQNHWEA
-233 DKTEKFTAKTAEE
+233 FTPQTAEE

-274 TDNKQSGEC
+274 TNKGGGGEC
-283 TNKGDSND
+283 DTSKENK
-291 NCVYPQKNG
+291 CVNPGTNG
-300 LVKSNVDKK
+300 LVNPQNKS
-309 YVLDKQSIVNN
+309 YVLNKQDIVNK
-320 FRGKTDLDVSLL
+320 FRNKADLDVVILKDS
-332 NGAGVDGLGSNTT
+332 GVVGLGSDIT
-345 PTNNDDGKNYGQLAV
+345 PSNNDDGKHYGQLGV
-360 VASALN
+360 VASALD
-366 PQKLFGTDYKTINLA
+366 PKKLFGNDLKTINLE
-381 DLRAILHE
+381 DLRTILHE

-409 VGSNGQQEKKDDG
+409 TKDGQVEKDNNGKP
-422 ALKDSDGLPYN
+422 KDSDGLPYN

-440 QGQPSFPS
+440 SGQSAFPS

-478 QNALPINFAN
+478 QNALPINYAN
-488 LNSQTNYN
+488 LGSQTNYN
-496 LNATLNTQDMANSVI
+496 LNASLNTQDLANSMLS
-511 GTIQKTLTATSTTT
+511 TIQKTFVTSSVTNHY
-525 TTSYHHSKSLQR
+525 SSSASQS
-537 FRSPLLG
+537 FRSPILG
-544 INVKIGY
+544 VNAKIGY

-565 IIKYNYAK
+565 IIKYNYSK
-573 AANQK
+573 ALNQK
-578 VQQLSYGGGIDL
+578 FQQLSYGGGIDL

-599 NKNSPTGIQTRR
+599 NKNSPTGVQTRK

-625 LYNSYYALNK
+625 LYNSYYVLNK

-641 LDAATGLN
+641 LDVATGLN

-667 RKASVISSGSD
+667 RKASVVSSGGD

>member
-1 MRKLFIPLLLCSALE
+1 MRKLFIPLLLFSALE

-36 TQTQEKNYTTTQ
+36 TQTQEKRH
-48 TTTKTTTNNYN
+48 TTTKNTYATYN
-59 YLPLNSILQRATN
+59 YLPTDTILKRAAN
-72 LFKDADISKLSFS
+72 LFTNAEAISKLKFS
-85 SLSPVRAS
+85 SLSPIRV
-93 LDLSGHLT
+93 LYMYNGQLT

-122 NVIDLGVIETLPKQ
+122 NAIDLGVIETIPKH
-136 SKIVLSYQQFNET
+136 SKIVLPGEA
-149 KQVFDNI
+149 FDSL
-156 MEEQKKYYEK
+156 K
-166 EAERRKNKT
+166 EAFDKIGPYTFFLPKFEA
-175 TSSVS
+175 TSTSI
-180 ETNREPSFTFPTFEV
+180 
-195 LSTPHSDPNTQR
+195 SDANTQR
-207 VFEALSKINTNL
+207 VFETLNKIKTNL
-219 VMKYSDTNNFESAK
+219 VVNYRNENKFK
-233 DKTEKFTAKTAEE
+233 DHENHWEAFTPQTAEE

-274 TDNKQSGEC
+274 T
-283 TNKGDSND
+283 NKGGGEECDTSKEND
-291 NCVYPQKNG
+291 CVNPGTNG
-300 LVKSNVDKK
+300 LVNSQNKS
-309 YVLDKQSIVNN
+309 YVLNKQDIVNK
-320 FRGKTDLDVSLL
+320 FRNKADLDVIVLKDS
-332 NGAGVDGLGSNTT
+332 GVVGLGSDIT
-345 PTNNDDGKNYGQLAV
+345 PSNNDDGKHYGQLGV
-360 VASALN
+360 VASALD
-366 PQKLFGTDYKTINLA
+366 PKKLFGNDLKTINLA
-381 DLRAILHE
+381 DLRTILHE

-409 VGSNGQQEKKDDG
+409 MKNGQVEKDNNGKP
-422 ALKDSDGLPYN
+422 KDSDGLPYN

-440 QGQPSFPS
+440 SNQSAFPS

-478 QNALPINFAN
+478 QNALPIDYAN
-488 LNSQTNYN
+488 LNAQTNYN
-496 LNATLNTQDMANSVI
+496 LNASLNTQDLANSMLS
-511 GTIQKTLTATSTTT
+511 TIQKTFITSSVTNHYF
-525 TTSYHHSKSLQR
+525 SSASQS
-537 FRSPLLG
+537 FRSPILG
-544 INVKIGY
+544 VNAKIGY

-565 IIKYNYAK
+565 IIKYNYSK
-573 AANQK
+573 ALNQK
-578 VQQLSYGGGIDL
+578 FQQLSYGGGIDL

-599 NKNSPTGIQTRR
+599 NKNSPIGVQMKR

-625 LYNSYYALNK
+625 LYNSYYVLNK

-641 LDAATGLN
+641 LDVATGLN

-667 RKASVISSGSD
+667 RKASVVSSGSD

>member
-36 TQTQEKNYTTTQ
+36 TQTQEKRH
-48 TTTKTTTNNYN
+48 TTTKNTYATYN
-59 YLPLNSILQRATN
+59 YLPTDTILKRAAN
-72 LFKDADISKLSFS
+72 LFTNAEAISKLKFS
-85 SLSPVRAS
+85 SLSPVKV
-93 LDLSGHLT
+93 LYIGGKLT
-101 IENFLPYNLNNV
+101 IENFLPYNLSNV

-122 NVIDLGVIETLPKQ
+122 NVIDLGVIETIPKH
-136 SKIVLSYQQFNET
+136 SKIVLPGEA
-149 KQVFDNI
+149 FDSL
-156 MEEQKKYYEK
+156 K
-166 EAERRKNKT
+166 EAFDKIGPYTFFLPKFEA
-175 TSSVS
+175 TSTSVS
-180 ETNREPSFTFPTFEV
+180 
-195 LSTPHSDPNTQR
+195 DANTQR
-207 VFEALSKINTNL
+207 VFETLNKIKTNL
-219 VMKYSDTNNFESAK
+219 IMKYSNENPSNFNTCPYNNNGNTK
-233 DKTEKFTAKTAEE
+233 NDCWQPFTPQTAEE

-266 ILNAPFEF
+266 ILNAPFDF
-274 TDNKQSGEC
+274 TNSSTDCDNDPSKCVNPGINGRVDSKVDQQYVLNKQG
-283 TNKGDSND
+283 
-291 NCVYPQKNG
+291 
-300 LVKSNVDKK
+300 
-309 YVLDKQSIVNN
+309 IVNN
-320 FRGKTDLDVSLL
+320 FRKKIEID
-332 NGAGVDGLGSNTT
+332 
-345 PTNNDDGKNYGQLAV
+345 AV
-360 VASALN
+360 VLKNSGVVGLANGYGNDGEYGTLGVEAYALD
-366 PQKLFGTDYKTINLA
+366 PTKLFGNNLKTINLA
-381 DLRAILHE
+381 DLRTILHE
-389 FSHTKGYT
+389 FSHTKGYG
-397 HNGNMTYQRVPV
+397 HNGNMTYQRVPT
-409 VGSNGQQEKKDDG
+409 GQNENGKP
-422 ALKDSDGLPYN
+422 KDSDGLPYN

-440 QGQPSFPS
+440 QGQSAFPS

-488 LNSQTNYN
+488 LGSQTNYN
-496 LNATLNTQDMANSVI
+496 LNASLNTQDLANSMLS
-511 GTIQKTLTATSTTT
+511 TIQKTFVTSSVTNHYFSS
-525 TTSYHHSKSLQR
+525 TSQN
-537 FRSPLLG
+537 FRSPILG
-544 INVKIGY
+544 VNAKIGY

-590 LLDFITTYS
+590 LVDFITTYS

-641 LDAATGLN
+641 LDVATGLN

-667 RKASVISSGSD
+667 RKASIVSSDGD

>member
-1 MRKLFIPLLLCSALE
+1 MRKLFTSFLLFSALE

-36 TQTQEKNYTTTQ
+36 TQTQEKRH
-48 TTTKTTTNNYN
+48 TTTKNTYATYN
-59 YLPLNSILQRATN
+59 YLPTDTILKRAAN
-72 LFKDADISKLSFS
+72 LFTNAEAISKLKFS
-85 SLSPVRAS
+85 SLSPVRV
-93 LDLSGHLT
+93 LYMYNGQLT

-122 NVIDLGVIETLPKQ
+122 NVIDLGVIETIPKH
-136 SKIVLSYQQFNET
+136 SKIVLPGEA
-149 KQVFDNI
+149 FDSLKI
-156 MEEQKKYYEK
+156 DPYTLFLPKI
-166 EAERRKNKT
+166 EA
-175 TSSVS
+175 TSTSVS
-180 ETNREPSFTFPTFEV
+180 
-195 LSTPHSDPNTQR
+195 DANTQR
-207 VFEALSKINTNL
+207 VFETLNKIKTDL
-219 VMKYSDTNNFESAK
+219 VVNYRNENKFK
-233 DKTEKFTAKTAEE
+233 DHENHWEAFTPQTAEE

-274 TDNKQSGEC
+274 TNSPTDCDNDPSKCVNPGTNGRVNSQNASYVLNKQ
-283 TNKGDSND
+283 D
-291 NCVYPQKNG
+291 
-300 LVKSNVDKK
+300 
-309 YVLDKQSIVNN
+309 IVNK
-320 FRGKTDLDVSLL
+320 FRNKADLDVVVLKDS
-332 NGAGVDGLGSNTT
+332 GVVGLGSDIT
-345 PTNNDDGKNYGQLAV
+345 PSNNDDGKHYGQLGV
-360 VASALN
+360 VASALD
-366 PQKLFGTDYKTINLA
+366 PKKLFGNNLKTINLE
-381 DLRAILHE
+381 DLRTILHE

-397 HNGNMTYQRVPV
+397 HNGNMTYQRVPT
-409 VGSNGQQEKKDDG
+409 GQNENGKP
-422 ALKDSDGLPYN
+422 KDSDGLPYN

-440 QGQPSFPS
+440 QGQSAFPS

-488 LNSQTNYN
+488 LGSQTNYN
-496 LNATLNTQDMANSVI
+496 LNASLNTQDLANSMLS
-511 GTIQKTLTATSTTT
+511 TIQKTFVTSSVTNHYF
-525 TTSYHHSKSLQR
+525 SSASQS
-537 FRSPLLG
+537 FRSPILG
-544 INVKIGY
+544 VNAKIGY

-590 LLDFITTYS
+590 LVDFITTYS
-599 NKNSPTGIQTRR
+599 NKNSPIDIQTRR

-641 LDAATGLN
+641 LDVATGLN

-667 RKASVISSGSD
+667 RKASIVSSNGD

>member
-1 MRKLFIPLLLCSALE
+1 MRKLFIPLLLFSALE

-36 TQTQEKNYTTTQ
+36 AQTQEKRH
-48 TTTKTTTNNYN
+48 TTTKNTYATYN
-59 YLPLNSILQRATN
+59 YLPTDTILKRAAN
-72 LFKDADISKLSFS
+72 LFTDAKSISQLNFS
-85 SLSPVRAS
+85 SLSPVKV
-93 LDLSGHLT
+93 LYIGGKLT
-101 IENFLPYNLNNV
+101 IENFLPYNLSNV

-122 NVIDLGVIETLPKQ
+122 NAIDLGVIETIPKH
-136 SKIVLSYQQFNET
+136 SKIVLPGEA
-149 KQVFDNI
+149 FDSL
-156 MEEQKKYYEK
+156 K
-166 EAERRKNKT
+166 EAFDKIGPYTFFLPKFEA
-175 TSSVS
+175 TSTSVS
-180 ETNREPSFTFPTFEV
+180 
-195 LSTPHSDPNTQR
+195 DANTQR
-207 VFEALSKINTNL
+207 VFETLNKIKTNL
-219 VMKYSDTNNFESAK
+219 VVNYRNENKFK
-233 DKTEKFTAKTAEE
+233 DHENHWEAFTPQTAEE

-274 TDNKQSGEC
+274 TNKGGGGEC
-283 TNKGDSND
+283 DTSKENE
-291 NCVYPQKNG
+291 CVNPGTNG
-300 LVKSNVDKK
+300 LVNSQNKS
-309 YVLDKQSIVNN
+309 YVLNKQDIVNK
-320 FRGKTDLDVSLL
+320 FRNKADLDVVILKDS
-332 NGAGVDGLGSNTT
+332 GVVGLGSDIT
-345 PTNNDDGKNYGQLAV
+345 PSNNDDGKHYGQLGV
-360 VASALN
+360 VASALD
-366 PQKLFGTDYKTINLA
+366 PKKLFGDNLKTINLE
-381 DLRAILHE
+381 DLRTILHE

-397 HNGNMTYQRVPV
+397 HNGNMTYQRVPT
-409 VGSNGQQEKKDDG
+409 GQNENGKP
-422 ALKDSDGLPYN
+422 KDSDGLPYN
-433 VCSLYGG
+433 VCSLYGKSD
-440 QGQPSFPS
+440 QPAFPS

-488 LNSQTNYN
+488 LGNQTNYN
-496 LNATLNTQDMANSVI
+496 LNASLNTQDLANSMLS
-511 GTIQKTLTATSTTT
+511 TIQKTFVTSSVTNHY
-525 TTSYHHSKSLQR
+525 SSSASQS
-537 FRSPLLG
+537 FRSPILG
-544 INVKIGY
+544 VNAKIGY

-573 AANQK
+573 AINQK

-599 NKNSPTGIQTRR
+599 NKNNPTGIQTKR

-625 LYNSYYALNK
+625 LYNSYYVLNK

-641 LDAATGLN
+641 LDVATGLN

-667 RKASVISSGSD
+667 RKASVVSSGGD

>member
-1 MRKLFIPLLLCSALE
+1 MRKLFIPLLLFSTLE

-36 TQTQEKNYTTTQ
+36 TQTQEKRH
-48 TTTKTTTNNYN
+48 TTTKNTYATYN
-59 YLPLNSILQRATN
+59 YLPTDTILKRAAN

-122 NVIDLGVIETLPKQ
+122 NVIDLGVIETIPKQ

-180 ETNREPSFTFPTFEV
+180 ETKREPSFTFPTFEV

-207 VFEALSKINTNL
+207 VFETLSKINTNL

-274 TDNKQSGEC
+274 TNKDGGECDTSKENKCVNPGTNGRVNPQNESYVLNKQ
-283 TNKGDSND
+283 D
-291 NCVYPQKNG
+291 
-300 LVKSNVDKK
+300 
-309 YVLDKQSIVNN
+309 IVNN

-345 PTNNDDGKNYGQLAV
+345 PTNNDDGKNYGQLGV
-360 VASALN
+360 VASALE
-366 PQKLFGTDYKTINLA
+366 PQKLFGNDLKTINLE
-381 DLRAILHE
+381 DLRTILHE
-389 FSHTKGYT
+389 FSHTKGYG
-397 HNGNMTYQRVPV
+397 HNGNMTYQRVPT
-409 VGSNGQQEKKDDG
+409 GQNENGKP
-422 ALKDSDGLPYN
+422 KDSDGLPYN
-433 VCSLYGG
+433 VCSLYGKSD
-440 QGQPSFPS
+440 QPAFPS

-478 QNALPINFAN
+478 QNALPIDYAN
-488 LNSQTNYN
+488 LSSQTNYN
-496 LNATLNTQDMANSVI
+496 LNASLNTQDLANSMLS
-511 GTIQKTLTATSTTT
+511 TIQKTFVTSSVTNHYF
-525 TTSYHHSKSLQR
+525 SSASQS
-537 FRSPLLG
+537 FRSPILG
-544 INVKIGY
+544 VNAKIGY

-565 IIKYNYAK
+565 IIKYNYSK
-573 AANQK
+573 ALNQK
-578 VQQLSYGGGIDL
+578 FQQLSYGGGIDL

-599 NKNSPTGIQTRR
+599 NKNSPIDIQTRR

-625 LYNSYYALNK
+625 LYNSYYVLNK

-641 LDAATGLN
+641 LDVATGLN

-667 RKASVISSGSD
+667 RKASVVSSGSD

>member
-1 MRKLFIPLLLCSALE
+1 MRKLFTSFLLFSALE

-36 TQTQEKNYTTTQ
+36 TQTQEKRH
-48 TTTKTTTNNYN
+48 TTTKNTYATYN
-59 YLPLNSILQRATN
+59 YLPTDTILKRVAN
-72 LFKDADISKLSFS
+72 LFTNAEAISKLKFS
-85 SLSPVRAS
+85 SLSPVRV
-93 LDLSGHLT
+93 LYMYNGQLT

-122 NVIDLGVIETLPKQ
+122 NVIDLGVIETIPKH
-136 SKIVLSYQQFNET
+136 SKIVLPGEA
-149 KQVFDNI
+149 FDSLKVDPYTLFLPKI
-156 MEEQKKYYEK
+156 
-166 EAERRKNKT
+166 EA
-175 TSSVS
+175 TSTSVS
-180 ETNREPSFTFPTFEV
+180 
-195 LSTPHSDPNTQR
+195 DANTQR
-207 VFEALSKINTNL
+207 VFETLNKIKTDL
-219 VMKYSDTNNFESAK
+219 VVNYRNENKFK
-233 DKTEKFTAKTAEE
+233 DHENHWEAFTPQTAEE

-266 ILNAPFEF
+266 ILNAPFDF
-274 TDNKQSGEC
+274 
-283 TNKGDSND
+283 TNKGGEECDTSKENE
-291 NCVYPQKNG
+291 CVNPGTNG
-300 LVKSNVDKK
+300 RVNSQNAS
-309 YVLDKQSIVNN
+309 YVLNKQDIVNK
-320 FRGKTDLDVSLL
+320 FRNKADLDVVVLKDS
-332 NGAGVDGLGSNTT
+332 GVVGLGSDIT
-345 PTNNDDGKNYGQLAV
+345 PSNNDDGKHYGQLGV
-360 VASALN
+360 VASALD
-366 PQKLFGTDYKTINLA
+366 PKKLFGDNLKTINLE
-381 DLRAILHE
+381 DLRTILHE

-397 HNGNMTYQRVPV
+397 HNGNMTYQRVPT
-409 VGSNGQQEKKDDG
+409 GQNENGKP
-422 ALKDSDGLPYN
+422 KDSDGLPYN

-440 QGQPSFPS
+440 QGQSAFPS

-511 GTIQKTLTATSTTT
+511 GTIQKTFVTSSVTNHY
-525 TTSYHHSKSLQR
+525 SSSASQN
-537 FRSPLLG
+537 FRSPILG
-544 INVKIGY
+544 VNAKIGY

-573 AANQK
+573 VANQK

-590 LLDFITTYS
+590 LVDFITTYS
-599 NKNSPTGIQTRR
+599 NKNSPIDIQTRR

-641 LDAATGLN
+641 LDVATGLN

-667 RKASVISSGSD
+667 RKASVVSSGGD

>member
-1 MRKLFIPLLLCSALE
+1 MRKLFIPLLLFSALE

-36 TQTQEKNYTTTQ
+36 TQTQEKRH
-48 TTTKTTTNNYN
+48 TTTKNTYATYD
-59 YLPLNSILQRATN
+59 YLPTDTILKRAAN
-72 LFKDADISKLSFS
+72 LFTDAKSISQLNFS
-85 SLSPVRAS
+85 SLSPVKV
-93 LDLSGHLT
+93 LYIGGQLT

-113 KLSFTDAQG
+113 KLSFKDAQG
-122 NVIDLGVIETLPKQ
+122 NVIDLGVIETIPKH
-136 SKIVLSYQQFNET
+136 SKIVLPGEA
-149 KQVFDNI
+149 FDSL
-156 MEEQKKYYEK
+156 K
-166 EAERRKNKT
+166 EAFDKIGPYTFFLPKFEA
-175 TSSVS
+175 TSTSI
-180 ETNREPSFTFPTFEV
+180 
-195 LSTPHSDPNTQR
+195 SDTNTQR
-207 VFEALSKINTNL
+207 VFETLNKIKTNL
-219 VMKYSDTNNFESAK
+219 VVNYRNENKFK
-233 DKTEKFTAKTAEE
+233 DHENHWEAFTPQTAEE

-274 TDNKQSGEC
+274 T
-283 TNKGDSND
+283 NKGGGEECDTSKENE
-291 NCVYPQKNG
+291 CVNPGTNG
-300 LVKSNVDKK
+300 LVNSQNKS
-309 YVLDKQSIVNN
+309 YVLNKQDIVNK
-320 FRGKTDLDVSLL
+320 FRNKADLDAVVLKNSGVVGLA
-332 NGAGVDGLGSNTT
+332 NGYGNDGEYGTLG
-345 PTNNDDGKNYGQLAV
+345 V
-360 VASALN
+360 VASALD
-366 PQKLFGTDYKTINLA
+366 PKKLFGNDLKTINLA
-381 DLRAILHE
+381 DLRTILHE
-389 FSHTKGYT
+389 FSHTKGYG

-409 VGSNGQQEKKDDG
+409 MKDGQVEKDNNGKP
-422 ALKDSDGLPYN
+422 KDSDGLPYN

-440 QGQPSFPS
+440 SNQPAFPS

-478 QNALPINFAN
+478 QNALPINYAN
-488 LNSQTNYN
+488 LSAQTNYN
-496 LNATLNTQDMANSVI
+496 LNASLNTQDLANSMLS
-511 GTIQKTLTATSTTT
+511 TIQKTFVTSSVTNHYF
-525 TTSYHHSKSLQR
+525 SSASQS
-537 FRSPLLG
+537 FRSPILG
-544 INVKIGY
+544 VNAKIGY

-565 IIKYNYAK
+565 IIKYNYSK
-573 AANQK
+573 ALNQK

-599 NKNSPTGIQTRR
+599 NKNSPIDIQTRR

-625 LYNSYYALNK
+625 LYNSYYVLNK

-641 LDAATGLN
+641 LDVATGLN

-667 RKASVISSGSD
+667 RKASVVSSGGD

>member
-1 MRKLFIPLLLCSALE
+1 MKKLFIPLLLFSALE

-36 TQTQEKNYTTTQ
+36 TQTQEKRH
-48 TTTKTTTNNYN
+48 TTTKNTYATYN
-59 YLPLNSILQRATN
+59 YLPTDAVLKRAAN
-72 LFKDADISKLSFS
+72 LFTNAEAISKLKFS
-85 SLSPVRAS
+85 SLSPVRV
-93 LDLSGHLT
+93 LYLYNGQLT

-122 NVIDLGVIETLPKQ
+122 NVIDLGVIETIPKH
-136 SKIVLSYQQFNET
+136 SKIVLPGEA
-149 KQVFDNI
+149 FDSLKI
-156 MEEQKKYYEK
+156 DPYTLFLPKI
-166 EAERRKNKT
+166 EA
-175 TSSVS
+175 TSTSI
-180 ETNREPSFTFPTFEV
+180 
-195 LSTPHSDPNTQR
+195 SDANTQR
-207 VFEALSKINTNL
+207 VFETLNKIKTNL
-219 VMKYSDTNNFESAK
+219 VVNYRNENKFK
-233 DKTEKFTAKTAEE
+233 DHENHWEAFTPQTAEE

-274 TDNKQSGEC
+274 TNKGGEGECDTSKENECVSPGINGRVNSKVDQQYVLNKQ
-283 TNKGDSND
+283 D
-291 NCVYPQKNG
+291 
-300 LVKSNVDKK
+300 
-309 YVLDKQSIVNN
+309 IVNK
-320 FRGKTDLDVSLL
+320 FRNKADLDVVVLKDS
-332 NGAGVDGLGSNTT
+332 GVVGLGSDIT
-345 PTNNDDGKNYGQLAV
+345 PSNNDDGKHYGQLGV
-360 VASALN
+360 VASALD
-366 PQKLFGTDYKTINLA
+366 PKKLFGNDLKTINLE
-381 DLRAILHE
+381 DLRTILHE

-409 VGSNGQQEKKDDG
+409 TKDGRVEKDSNGKP
-422 ALKDSDGLPYN
+422 KDSDGLPYN

-440 QGQPSFPS
+440 SGQPAFPS

-478 QNALPINFAN
+478 QNALPINYAN
-488 LNSQTNYN
+488 LGSQTNYN
-496 LNATLNTQDMANSVI
+496 LNASLNTQDLANSMLS
-511 GTIQKTLTATSTTT
+511 TIQKTFVTSSITDHY
-525 TTSYHHSKSLQR
+525 SSSASQS
-537 FRSPLLG
+537 FRSPILG
-544 INVKIGY
+544 VNAKIGY

-565 IIKYNYAK
+565 IIKYNYSK
-573 AANQK
+573 ALNQK
-578 VQQLSYGGGIDL
+578 FQQLSYGGGIDL

-599 NKNSPTGIQTRR
+599 NKNNPTGVQTRR

-625 LYNSYYALNK
+625 LYNSYYVLNK

-641 LDAATGLN
+641 LDVATGLN

-667 RKASVISSGSD
+667 RKASVVSSGSD

>member
-1 MRKLFIPLLLCSALE
+1 MRKLFIPLLLFSTLE

-36 TQTQEKNYTTTQ
+36 TQTQEKRH
-48 TTTKTTTNNYN
+48 TTTKNTYATYN
-59 YLPLNSILQRATN
+59 YLPTDAVLKRAAN
-72 LFKDADISKLSFS
+72 LFTDAKSISQLNFS
-85 SLSPVRAS
+85 SLSPVKV
-93 LDLSGHLT
+93 LYIGGKLT
-101 IENFLPYNLNNV
+101 IENFLPYNLSNV

-122 NVIDLGVIETLPKQ
+122 NVIDLGVIETIPKH
-136 SKIVLSYQQFNET
+136 SKIVLPREA
-149 KQVFDNI
+149 FDSLKI
-156 MEEQKKYYEK
+156 DPYTLFLPKI
-166 EAERRKNKT
+166 EA
-175 TSSVS
+175 TSTSVS
-180 ETNREPSFTFPTFEV
+180 
-195 LSTPHSDPNTQR
+195 DANTQR
-207 VFEALSKINTNL
+207 VFETLNKIKTNL
-219 VMKYSDTNNFESAK
+219 VVNYRNENKFK
-233 DKTEKFTAKTAEE
+233 DHENHWEAFTPQTAEE

-266 ILNAPFEF
+266 ILNAPFDF
-274 TDNKQSGEC
+274 
-283 TNKGDSND
+283 TNKGGEECDTSKENE
-291 NCVYPQKNG
+291 CVNPGING
-300 LVKSNVDKK
+300 RVNSQNES
-309 YVLDKQSIVNN
+309 YVLNKQDIVNK
-320 FRGKTDLDVSLL
+320 FRNKADLDVVVLKDS
-332 NGAGVDGLGSNTT
+332 GVVGLGSDIT
-345 PTNNDDGKNYGQLAV
+345 PSNNDDGKHYGQLGV
-360 VASALN
+360 VASALD
-366 PQKLFGTDYKTINLA
+366 PKKLFSNNLKTINLQ
-381 DLRAILHE
+381 DLRTILHE
-389 FSHTKGYT
+389 FSHTKGYG
-397 HNGNMTYQRVPV
+397 HNGNMTYQRVPT
-409 VGSNGQQEKKDDG
+409 GQNENGKP
-422 ALKDSDGLPYN
+422 KDSDGLPYN

-440 QGQPSFPS
+440 SNQPAFPS

-488 LNSQTNYN
+488 LDSQTNYN
-496 LNATLNTQDMANSVI
+496 LNASLNTQDLANSMLS
-511 GTIQKTLTATSTTT
+511 TIQKTFVTSSVTNHYF
-525 TTSYHHSKSLQR
+525 SSASQS
-537 FRSPLLG
+537 FRSPILG
-544 INVKIGY
+544 VNAKIGY

-599 NKNSPTGIQTRR
+599 NKNSPIDIQTRR

-625 LYNSYYALNK
+625 LYNSYYVLNK

-641 LDAATGLN
+641 LDVATGLN

-667 RKASVISSGSD
+667 RKASIVSSNGD

>member
-1 MRKLFIPLLLCSALE
+1 MRKLFTSFLLFSALE

-36 TQTQEKNYTTTQ
+36 TQTQEKRH
-48 TTTKTTTNNYN
+48 TTTKNTYGTYDYYTTDT
-59 YLPLNSILQRATN
+59 ILKRATN
-72 LFKDADISKLSFS
+72 LFTDAKSISQLNFS
-85 SLSPVRAS
+85 SLSPVKV
-93 LDLSGHLT
+93 LYIGGKLT

-122 NVIDLGVIETLPKQ
+122 NVIDLGVIETIPKH
-136 SKIVLSYQQFNET
+136 SKIVLPGEA
-149 KQVFDNI
+149 FDSL
-156 MEEQKKYYEK
+156 K
-166 EAERRKNKT
+166 EAFDKIDPYTFFLPKFEA
-175 TSSVS
+175 TSTSVS
-180 ETNREPSFTFPTFEV
+180 
-195 LSTPHSDPNTQR
+195 DANTQR
-207 VFEALSKINTNL
+207 VFETLNKIKTNL
-219 VMKYSDTNNFESAK
+219 IMKYSNENPRNFNTCPYNNNGNTK
-233 DKTEKFTAKTAEE
+233 NDCWQPFTPQTAEE

-266 ILNAPFEF
+266 ILNAPFDF
-274 TDNKQSGEC
+274 TNSSTDCDNDPSKCVNPGINGRVDSKVDQQYVLNKQG
-283 TNKGDSND
+283 
-291 NCVYPQKNG
+291 
-300 LVKSNVDKK
+300 
-309 YVLDKQSIVNN
+309 IVNN
-320 FRGKTDLDVSLL
+320 FRKKIEID
-332 NGAGVDGLGSNTT
+332 
-345 PTNNDDGKNYGQLAV
+345 AV
-360 VASALN
+360 VLKNSGVVGLANGYGNDGEYGTLGVEAYALD
-366 PQKLFGTDYKTINLA
+366 PTKLFGNNLKTINLQ
-381 DLRAILHE
+381 DLRTILHE

-397 HNGNMTYQRVPV
+397 HNGNMTYQRVPT
-409 VGSNGQQEKKDDG
+409 GQNENGKP
-422 ALKDSDGLPYN
+422 KDSDGLPYN

-440 QGQPSFPS
+440 QGQSAFPS

-488 LNSQTNYN
+488 LGSQTNYN
-496 LNATLNTQDMANSVI
+496 LNASLNTQDLANSMLS
-511 GTIQKTLTATSTTT
+511 TIQKTFVTSSVTNHYF
-525 TTSYHHSKSLQR
+525 SSASQS
-537 FRSPLLG
+537 FRSPILG
-544 INVKIGY
+544 VNAKIGY

-590 LLDFITTYS
+590 LVDFITTYS
-599 NKNSPTGIQTRR
+599 NKNNPIDIQTRR

-641 LDAATGLN
+641 LDVATGLN

-667 RKASVISSGSD
+667 RKASIVSSNGD

>member
-1 MRKLFIPLLLCSALE
+1 MKKLFIPLLLFSTLE

-36 TQTQEKNYTTTQ
+36 AQTQEKRH
-48 TTTKTTTNNYN
+48 TTTKNTYATYN
-59 YLPLNSILQRATN
+59 YLPTDTILKRAAN
-72 LFKDADISKLSFS
+72 LFTNAEAISKLKFS
-85 SLSPVRAS
+85 SLSPVRV
-93 LDLSGHLT
+93 LYMYNGQLT

-122 NVIDLGVIETLPKQ
+122 NVIDLGVIETIPKH
-136 SKIVLSYQQFNET
+136 SKIVLPGEA
-149 KQVFDNI
+149 FDSL
-156 MEEQKKYYEK
+156 K
-166 EAERRKNKT
+166 EAFDKIDPYTFFLPKFEA
-175 TSSVS
+175 TSTSVS
-180 ETNREPSFTFPTFEV
+180 
-195 LSTPHSDPNTQR
+195 DANTQR
-207 VFEALSKINTNL
+207 VFETLNKIKTNL
-219 VMKYSDTNNFESAK
+219 VVNYRNENKFK
-233 DKTEKFTAKTAEE
+233 DHENHWEAFTPQTAEE

-274 TDNKQSGEC
+274 TNKGGGGEC
-283 TNKGDSND
+283 DTSKEND
-291 NCVYPQKNG
+291 CVNPGING
-300 LVKSNVDKK
+300 LVNSKVDQK
-309 YVLDKQSIVNN
+309 YVLNKQDIVNK
-320 FRGKTDLDVSLL
+320 FRNKADLDVVVLKDS
-332 NGAGVDGLGSNTT
+332 GVVGLGSDIT
-345 PTNNDDGKNYGQLAV
+345 PSNNDDGKHYGQLGV
-360 VASALN
+360 VASALD
-366 PQKLFGTDYKTINLA
+366 PKKLFGNDLKTIKLE
-381 DLRAILHE
+381 DLRTILHE

-409 VGSNGQQEKKDDG
+409 TKDGQVEKDNNGKP
-422 ALKDSDGLPYN
+422 KDSDGLPYN

-440 QGQPSFPS
+440 SNQSAFPS

-478 QNALPINFAN
+478 QNALPINYAN
-488 LNSQTNYN
+488 LGSQTNYN
-496 LNATLNTQDMANSVI
+496 LNASLNTQDLANSMLS
-511 GTIQKTLTATSTTT
+511 TIQKTFVTSSVTNHY
-525 TTSYHHSKSLQR
+525 SSSASQS
-537 FRSPLLG
+537 FRSPILG
-544 INVKIGY
+544 VNAKIGY

-565 IIKYNYAK
+565 IIKYNYSK
-573 AANQK
+573 ALNQK

-625 LYNSYYALNK
+625 LYNSYYVLNK

-641 LDAATGLN
+641 LDVATGLN

-667 RKASVISSGSD
+667 RKASVVSSGGD

>member
-1 MRKLFIPLLLCSALE
+1 MRKLFIPLLLFSTLE

-36 TQTQEKNYTTTQ
+36 TQTQEKRH
-48 TTTKTTTNNYN
+48 TTTKNTYATYN
-59 YLPLNSILQRATN
+59 YLPTDTILKRAAN
-72 LFKDADISKLSFS
+72 LFTDAKSISQLNFS
-85 SLSPVRAS
+85 SLSPVKV
-93 LDLSGHLT
+93 LYIGGKLT
-101 IENFLPYNLNNV
+101 IENFLPYNLSNV

-122 NVIDLGVIETLPKQ
+122 NVIDLGVIETIPKH
-136 SKIVLSYQQFNET
+136 SKIVLPGEAFYSL
-149 KQVFDNI
+149 
-156 MEEQKKYYEK
+156 K
-166 EAERRKNKT
+166 EAFDKIDPYTFFLPKFEA
-175 TSSVS
+175 TSTSVS
-180 ETNREPSFTFPTFEV
+180 
-195 LSTPHSDPNTQR
+195 DANTQR
-207 VFEALSKINTNL
+207 VFETLNKIKTNL
-219 VMKYSDTNNFESAK
+219 IMKYSNENPSNFNTCPYNNNGNTK
-233 DKTEKFTAKTAEE
+233 NDCWQPFTPQTAEE

-260 QSWGDA
+260 QSLGDA
-266 ILNAPFEF
+266 ILNAPFDF
-274 TDNKQSGEC
+274 TNSSTDCDNDPSKCVNPGINGRVDSKVDQRYVLNKQG
-283 TNKGDSND
+283 
-291 NCVYPQKNG
+291 
-300 LVKSNVDKK
+300 
-309 YVLDKQSIVNN
+309 IVNN
-320 FRGKTDLDVSLL
+320 FRKKIEID
-332 NGAGVDGLGSNTT
+332 
-345 PTNNDDGKNYGQLAV
+345 AV
-360 VASALN
+360 VLKNSGVVGLANGYGNDGEYGTLGVEAYALE
-366 PQKLFGTDYKTINLA
+366 PQKLFGNNLKTINLE
-381 DLRAILHE
+381 DLRTILHE
-389 FSHTKGYT
+389 FSHTKGYG
-397 HNGNMTYQRVPV
+397 HNGNMTYQRVPT
-409 VGSNGQQEKKDDG
+409 GQNENGKP
-422 ALKDSDGLPYN
+422 KDSDGLPYN

-440 QGQPSFPS
+440 SNQPAFPS

-488 LNSQTNYN
+488 LGSQTNYN
-496 LNATLNTQDMANSVI
+496 LNASLNTQDLANSMLS
-511 GTIQKTLTATSTTT
+511 TIQKTFVTSSVTDHYF
-525 TTSYHHSKSLQR
+525 SSASQN
-537 FRSPLLG
+537 FRSPILG
-544 INVKIGY
+544 VNAKIGY

-590 LLDFITTYS
+590 LVDFITTYS
-599 NKNSPTGIQTRR
+599 NKNSPIDIQTRR

-641 LDAATGLN
+641 LDVATGLN

-667 RKASVISSGSD
+667 RKASIVSSDGD